1 MNGGPVMSKIIME
14 EWAFN
19 VEDGIDPAEFIEKNV
34 RNIADGVGDTE
45 SVKITI
51 EMKKGEDTRVSVNI
65 EKEIG
70 DMRRDELEALQ
81 VQLMTQLDELD
92 DMEPD
97 EADEDYEG
105 WLMDVDETEGLIE
118 EVTAALSELA

>member
-1 MNGGPVMSKIIME
+1 MSKIIME

-19 VEDGIDPAEFIEKNV
+19 VENGIDPAEYIEKNV
-34 RNIADGVGDTE
+34 KNITDGVGDTE

-81 VQLMTQLDELD
+81 VQLMIQLDELD

-105 WLMDVDETEGLIE
+105 WLMDVDETEGLLE
-118 EVTAALSELA
+118 EVTAALSKLA